1 MLEKSQIPN
10 LFYDGKSNFFW
21 AGALKAHEEKS
32 KSPLKCNGLN
42 LCQIPNVWIIS
53 LKCKTS
59 NIKFKSQ
66 NIEIQSQSQQIL
78 CKTPRWWNSNVKCKN
93 QNSNW

>member
-1 MLEKSQIPN
+1 MLEKSQIAN
-10 LFYDGKSNFFW
+10 LIYDWELDFFC

-42 LCQIPNVWIIS
+42 LCQIPNVGIIS
-53 LKCKTS
+53 LKCKNS

-78 CKTPRWWNSNVKCKN
+78 CKTPRWWNSNVKCKKK
-93 QNSNW
+93 NSN